1 MESVKR
7 APRDKTL
14 ITLKAQVLFTF
25 SVSEKKMKRILIN
38 CSYSDELRVA
48 LVDGAKLFDLDNEFN
63 AQSLLKGSIFKATVS
78 RVETS
83 LDAAFVNFGS
93 ERHGFLPLKE
103 LSNEHFTK
111 DAEGKKKCTLKEGD
125 EILVQVLKEERGTK
139 GAALSNQISL
149 AGRFIVLIPNS
160 EKSGGVSRRI
170 SGDERDEIKNAL
182 NELNIP
188 DGMSVIVRTAGLGR
202 SAEELKWDLDY
213 LMNLWGQIKSTINDA
228 PSPSLIY
235 KDDKL
240 ILRVFR
246 DYFRDDIGEIL
257 IDDESVHAEAL
268 DFAKSV
274 IPDHADKVIYYNE
287 DIALFNRYQIESQ
300 IELAF
305 QREISLPS
313 GGSIVIDPTEAMV
326 SIDVN
331 SARST
336 KGKDIESTA
345 FATNMEAAKEIAR
358 QLRLRDLGGLI
369 VIDFIDMQDEK
380 HQQKVENA
388 FRSAVQ
394 SDRARIQIAGI
405 SRFGLLELSRQRL
418 RPSLEETY
426 DIQHVQVRGT
436 RSLGQSILRIIGE
449 DAAKENTGEIHVY
462 VPADVS
468 SYLLNEKRR
477 DIITI
482 ENTYQVNI
490 LVIADPYKSRPYY
503 KVARVK
509 APAGKKLFSH
519 EMTPNSPEPSM
530 DWRDVNSNKKSFK
543 PLVKVSVPPRM
554 PKTKNKKGF
563 FAFLKSVFTLDIFKS
578 TKKKNL
584 KNKRKRNYKKGQP
597 KTNKNTRNE
606 NRHNNRNV
614 RPNNKGRTNNPKKP
628 VNKTASKPIVIPP
641 KKIEKTSGKSAQVSK
656 TKKQTED
663 VDGNTFNDGTSTSSS
678 RTPAPTPAPTP
689 AATPA
694 PTPAATPAPTPAST
708 PAPKP
713 TRALND
719 PRYKNE

>member
-1 MESVKR
+1 
-7 APRDKTL
+7 
-14 ITLKAQVLFTF
+14 
-25 SVSEKKMKRILIN
+25 MKRILIN

-83 LDAAFVNFGS
+83 LDAAFINFGS

-103 LSNEHFTK
+103 LSNEYFTK
-111 DAEGKKKCTLKEGD
+111 DADGKRKCTLKEGD
-125 EILVQVLKEERGTK
+125 EILIQVLKEERGTK

-182 NELNIP
+182 NALQIP
-188 DGMSVIVRTAGLGR
+188 EGMSVIVRTAGLGR
-202 SAEELKWDLDY
+202 STEELKWDLDY
-213 LMNLWGQIKSTINDA
+213 LMNLWNQIKSTVSDA

-246 DYFRDDIGEIL
+246 DYFRDDIEEIL
-257 IDDESVHAEAL
+257 IDDEAMHAEAL

-274 IPDHADKVIYYNE
+274 IPDHADKVIFYNE
-287 DIALFNRYQIESQ
+287 DISLFNRYQIESQ

-345 FATNMEAAKEIAR
+345 FATNMEAAKEVAR

-380 HQQKVENA
+380 HQQKVENT

-477 DIITI
+477 DIIAI
-482 ENTYQVNI
+482 ENNYKVNI
-490 LVIADPYKSRPYY
+490 LIIADPYKSRPYY

-509 APAGKKLFSH
+509 AVAGRKPFSYD
-519 EMTPNSPEPSM
+519 MTPNSPEPSM
-530 DWRDVNSNKKSFK
+530 DWRDVNSNKKSLK
-543 PLVKVSVPPRM
+543 PLVQVSVPPRM
-554 PKTKNKKGF
+554 PKKKNKNRFFAFIKSILTLSIFLGIFKSKKKVNTRNKKG
-563 FAFLKSVFTLDIFKS
+563 
-578 TKKKNL
+578 
-584 KNKRKRNYKKGQP
+584 RNYKKGQ
-597 KTNKNTRNE
+597 TRSNQRNRNE
-606 NRHNNRNV
+606 KNQNNRSA
-614 RPNNKGRTNNPKKP
+614 RPNNKTKNTKPKAAQPKK
-628 VNKTASKPIVIPP
+628 TSKPVVIPP
-641 KKIEKTSGKSAQVSK
+641 KKPAQIDNKSASPNND
-656 TKKQTED
+656 KKIIEEK
-663 VDGNTFNDGTSTSSS
+663 DGNKSNTESSS
-678 RTPAPTPAPTP
+678 SKPAPKPVPTPAPKPAPTPVPEPELAPK
-689 AATPA
+689 AN
-694 PTPAATPAPTPAST
+694 

>member
-1 MESVKR
+1 
-7 APRDKTL
+7 
-14 ITLKAQVLFTF
+14 
-25 SVSEKKMKRILIN
+25 MKRILIN

-103 LSNEHFTK
+103 LSSDYFTK

-182 NELNIP
+182 NALQIP
-188 DGMSVIVRTAGLGR
+188 EGMSVIVRTAGLGR
-202 SAEELKWDLDY
+202 STEELKWDLDY
-213 LMNLWGQIKSTINDA
+213 LMNLWEQIKSTLSDA

-246 DYFRDDIGEIL
+246 DYFRDDIEEIL
-257 IDDESVHAEAL
+257 IDDEAIHAEAL

-274 IPDHADKVIYYNE
+274 IPDHADKVIFYNE
-287 DIALFNRYQIESQ
+287 EIPLFNRYQIESQ

-345 FATNMEAAKEIAR
+345 FATNMEAAKEVAR

-380 HQQKVENA
+380 HQQKVENT
-388 FRSAVQ
+388 FRSSVQ
-394 SDRARIQIAGI
+394 SDRARIQIAAI

-436 RSLGQSILRIIGE
+436 RSLGQSILRIISE

-477 DIITI
+477 DIIAI

-490 LVIADPYKSRPYY
+490 LIIADPYKSRPYY

-509 APAGKKLFSH
+509 AVAGKKPFSYD
-519 EMTPNSPEPSM
+519 MTPNSPEPSM
-530 DWRDVNSNKKSFK
+530 DWRDINSNKKSLK

-554 PKTKNKKGF
+554 PKKKNKIGIFGF
-563 FAFLKSVFTLDIFKS
+563 IKSILTLSIFKS
-578 TKKKNL
+578 KKKKNT
-584 KNKRKRNYKKGQP
+584 NKRRNRNYKKGQQ
-597 KTNKNTRNE
+597 KTNKNTRNDRNQS
-606 NRHNNRNV
+606 NRNNRK
-614 RPNNKGRTNNPKKP
+614 NNKPNTTNQKKTTNKKTPKP
-628 VNKTASKPIVIPP
+628 VVIPP
-641 KKIEKTSGKSAQVSK
+641 KNNAKADKKDLKSNETSKPSEDKVGNKAVIDSKNISAP
-656 TKKQTED
+656 TPAPTPAL
-663 VDGNTFNDGTSTSSS
+663 
-678 RTPAPTPAPTP
+678 TPAPTPAPTP
-689 AATPA
+689 AA
-694 PTPAATPAPTPAST
+694 
-708 PAPKP
+708 KP

-719 PRYKNE
+719 PRYKSE